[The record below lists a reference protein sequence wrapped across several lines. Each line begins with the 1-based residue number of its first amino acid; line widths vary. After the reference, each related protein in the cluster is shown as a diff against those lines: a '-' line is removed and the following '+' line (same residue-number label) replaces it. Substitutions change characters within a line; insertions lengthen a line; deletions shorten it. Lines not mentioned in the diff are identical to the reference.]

1 MRNQLPTTFVNL
13 ILLWKNDLRTLS
25 NPILIYLII
34 HFYKSTS
41 LTWPKYPYLFSYQTN
56 NSQVTN
62 YHNVYPRSLTQ
73 KKKKKKV
80 HSNFITNSI

>member
-62 YHNVYPRSLTQ
+62 YHNVYPRSLT
-73 KKKKKKV
+73 KKKKYTLILSKIQFK
-80 HSNFITNSI
+80 